1 MNSDF
6 LFKPNHKLSTYFEER
21 GEVCRSNTLLAAQY
35 RHIEKA
41 IKEAENYDS
50 LASTFEITLLDS
62 ETRLFE
68 LKFQKIRV
76 IHFTYLNDTFVFL
89 GTFRKQTRKTPP
101 EELEKNTKRIREYEE
116 QHHETSSNNR

>member
-6 LFKPNHKLSTYFEER
+6 LFKPNHELSTYFEER
-21 GEVCRSNTLLAAQY
+21 GEMCKSNIIYASQY

-41 IKEAENYDS
+41 IKDAENYDS
-50 LASTFEITLLDS
+50 LASQFEIKLLDS

-76 IHFTYLNDTFVFL
+76 IHFTYINDTFVYL
-89 GTFRKQTRKTPP
+89 GTFIKKTKGTPKSQI
-101 EELEKNTKRIREYEE
+101 ENNNKRIREYEE
-116 QHHETSSNNR
+116 LNNETSKND